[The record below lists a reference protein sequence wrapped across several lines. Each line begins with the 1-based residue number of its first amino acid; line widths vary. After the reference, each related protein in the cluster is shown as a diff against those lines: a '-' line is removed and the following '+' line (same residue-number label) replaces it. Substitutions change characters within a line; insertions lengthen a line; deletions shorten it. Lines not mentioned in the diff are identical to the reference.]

1 MQQNEIFT
9 LYKNYTSDIIQALKE
24 KIDENNKLKEKININ
39 EEEIN
44 SLKNEII
51 IKNKEID
58 NQYKKIQELEQKIKD
73 LKRESIIEIE
83 EYEEDIFDEI
93 QSAYLRDDKELV
105 NELLKELGQGYDLNI
120 GVNKIVPLLYIG
132 FFAECLVE
140 VIYLNEEI
148 WDYYID
154 NKNEEAYLLKL
165 LQEEWNSYEIRK
177 ETVQNYISKNNHLF
191 LYLDEELKD
200 KILSDIKSITHK
212 SFLEV
217 YPDNQIEKDDKCED
231 IEAWI
236 KMENM
241 KYWYLVSGQYSSSTG
256 RFYIPKNSSIFQS
269 YNIEKL
275 NVYDDV
281 KEEIRDRIKNKVSRI
296 EESFKGISLKKIKK
310 AKDKLYSFN
319 EKEKVLDFL
328 TNYKLS
334 DDLIDEKQVNSLLFI
349 SLFYGILTDALR
361 LSPYLKECINIK
373 KDIIVLLKLMYSEKK
388 VKANEMISIPVKKFI
403 SYKRSVLNELNE
415 VIRDKVMTLI
425 NEMHN
430 DYSDYVVMYNKGINK
445 CHNDNFEVKN
455 REIFIKVKK
464 DNEFKYIFTQVN
476 SCSKCNLPYISNK
489 RMKKLSNYLNEYS
502 LVIKELQIGVEES
515 KEEIKSER
523 IKEYE
528 NIISSFRIGK
538 HIESLRYLNLLL
550 DNGQV
555 IGRLNKVQLTTLLF
569 ITYYLKGQ
577 NYTPNDLLRKINFKK
592 NDYEKNI
599 YEKLINLHE
608 FKYYLEVY
616 KNKLEL
622 IDERVKDKII
632 RELEQSALRINEQKK
647 KVNTNDLGNNLNE
660 ESELKK
666 LGYSSS
672 LSRVERWNILKNK
685 AIPKLGKV
693 KVESHI
699 RWLIKMN
706 INRANRSNAV
716 NEWQY
721 DLEKL
726 SKIK

>member
-1 MQQNEIFT
+1 MKQYEKFLMQQNEIFT

-73 LKRESIIEIE
+73 LKRESTIEIE

-132 FFAECLVE
+132 FFAECLGE

-236 KMENM
+236 KMEHM
-241 KYWYLVSGQYSSSTG
+241 KYWYLVSRQYSSSTG
-256 RFYIPKNSSIFQS
+256 RFYIPKNSNIFQS

-430 DYSDYVVMYNKGINK
+430 YYSDYVVMYNKGINK

-592 NDYEKNI
+592 NDYEK
-599 YEKLINLHE
+599 
-608 FKYYLEVY
+608 KY
-616 KNKLEL
+616 
-622 IDERVKDKII
+622 I
-632 RELEQSALRINEQKK
+632 
-647 KVNTNDLGNNLNE
+647 
-660 ESELKK
+660 
-666 LGYSSS
+666 
-672 LSRVERWNILKNK
+672 
-685 AIPKLGKV
+685 
-693 KVESHI
+693 
-699 RWLIKMN
+699 
-706 INRANRSNAV
+706 
-716 NEWQY
+716 
-721 DLEKL
+721 
-726 SKIK
+726 

>member
-1 MQQNEIFT
+1 
-9 LYKNYTSDIIQALKE
+9 
-24 KIDENNKLKEKININ
+24 
-39 EEEIN
+39 
-44 SLKNEII
+44 
-51 IKNKEID
+51 
-58 NQYKKIQELEQKIKD
+58 
-73 LKRESIIEIE
+73 
-83 EYEEDIFDEI
+83 
-93 QSAYLRDDKELV
+93 
-105 NELLKELGQGYDLNI
+105 
-120 GVNKIVPLLYIG
+120 
-132 FFAECLVE
+132 
-140 VIYLNEEI
+140 
-148 WDYYID
+148 
-154 NKNEEAYLLKL
+154 
-165 LQEEWNSYEIRK
+165 
-177 ETVQNYISKNNHLF
+177 
-191 LYLDEELKD
+191 
-200 KILSDIKSITHK
+200 
-212 SFLEV
+212 
-217 YPDNQIEKDDKCED
+217 
-231 IEAWI
+231 
-236 KMENM
+236 
-241 KYWYLVSGQYSSSTG
+241 
-256 RFYIPKNSSIFQS
+256 
-269 YNIEKL
+269 
-275 NVYDDV
+275 
-281 KEEIRDRIKNKVSRI
+281 
-296 EESFKGISLKKIKK
+296 
-310 AKDKLYSFN
+310 
-319 EKEKVLDFL
+319 
-328 TNYKLS
+328 
-334 DDLIDEKQVNSLLFI
+334 
-349 SLFYGILTDALR
+349 
-361 LSPYLKECINIK
+361 
-373 KDIIVLLKLMYSEKK
+373 
-388 VKANEMISIPVKKFI
+388 
-403 SYKRSVLNELNE
+403 
-415 VIRDKVMTLI
+415 
-425 NEMHN
+425 
-430 DYSDYVVMYNKGINK
+430 
-445 CHNDNFEVKN
+445 
-455 REIFIKVKK
+455 
-464 DNEFKYIFTQVN
+464 
-476 SCSKCNLPYISNK
+476 
-489 RMKKLSNYLNEYS
+489 MKKLSNYLNEYS

-632 RELEQSALRINEQKK
+632 RELQQSALRINEQKN
-647 KVNTNDLGNNLNE
+647 KVTTNDLGNNLNE

-716 NEWQY
+716 NEWQH

-726 SKIK
+726 LKMK